1 MEKECKFGTWLYYTN
16 DEGKAR
22 WKCDQCG
29 KVCMHNPYYKQYCSQ
44 CGCKM
49 KMEA

>member
-1 MEKECKFGTWLYYTN
+1 MKEVKFGKWLYYTN
-16 DEGKAR
+16 DEGKPR

-29 KVCMHNPYYKQYCSQ
+29 KICKRRPTDKLYCSR

-49 KMEA
+49 SMES

>member
-22 WKCDQCG
+22 WKCTNCG
-29 KVCMHNPYYKQYCSQ
+29 KIIRRGAHEKKRCSVCGAHISE
-44 CGCKM
+44 
-49 KMEA
+49 EA